1 MKVKLKKIFFVFFLI
16 LMVFSLI
23 SAKETLNL
31 FFYKQEI
38 KDALKEMCD
47 AFSKLNPD
55 IAIETEMVPNDSITV
70 LKTRLASGKAPD
82 IIQLQS
88 YQQVFDFGGAGY
100 LLDLTK
106 EKVITK
112 VLDSSKVAVTH
123 KGKVYALPM
132 DFAGIGIIYNKKIF
146 KKYNLTPPETYR
158 DLQRVCNTLKKNGV
172 TPFAGLL
179 KANWS
184 AGHFITLLHGALAAS
199 SEKTKSW
206 IEKMQEGKAS
216 WADPIDINTLFSIM
230 DFYKQ
235 NMDANAVEMDW
246 DQQQAA
252 FANEKAAMMV
262 QGLWSYGA
270 AISTNPKLD
279 CGFVPFPATN
289 NKKDTKFYADVDS
302 TFAISATASASK
314 IAAAKKFLDWLST
327 KEAIKMWTEKCK
339 LTSTF
344 KGADMSA
351 LDAPFKD
358 LMSNV
363 NKNGAYFWEFSM
375 YPVSAFED
383 ACKNAAQAYFFGQ
396 KSKEDVIKYIDETWK
411 KEIGKK

>member
-1 MKVKLKKIFFVFFLI
+1 MKVVLKKILIVSFLFLFVFSF
-16 LMVFSLI
+16 I
-23 SAKETLNL
+23 SAKEKLNL

-38 KDALKEMCD
+38 KDALREMCD
-47 AFSKLNPD
+47 AFSAKYPD
-55 IAIETEMVPNDSITV
+55 ITIETEMVPNDSITV

-88 YQQVFDFGGAGY
+88 YSQVFEFAKAGY
-100 LLDLTK
+100 LLDLSK
-106 EKVITK
+106 EKVISK
-112 VLDSSKVAVTH
+112 VIDSSKAAVTYN
-123 KGKVYALPM
+123 GKVYALPM

-146 KKYNLTPPETYR
+146 TKYGLEAPETYR
-158 DLQRVCNTLKKNGV
+158 DLRRVCSTLKKNGV

-184 AGHFITLLHGALAAS
+184 AGHFITLLHGTLTGS
-199 SEKTKSW
+199 TSKTMDW
-206 IEKMQEGKAS
+206 IKKMDTGKAS
-216 WADPIDINTLFSIM
+216 WADPVDVDELFNIM

-235 NMDANAVEMDW
+235 NMDSNAVEMDW
-246 DQQQAA
+246 NEQQAA

-270 AISTNPKLD
+270 AIGTNPKLD

-302 TFAISATASASK
+302 TFALSATASRSK
-314 IAAAKKFLDWLST
+314 AEAAKKFLEWLSSR
-327 KEAIKMWTEKCK
+327 EAIKMWTEKCK

-351 LDAPFKD
+351 LDAPFND
-358 LMSNV
+358 LMSSV
-363 NKNGAYFWEFSM
+363 NKNGAYIWEFSI

-383 ACKNAAQAYFFGQ
+383 AAKNGAQAYFFGQ
-396 KSKEDVIKYIDETWK
+396 KSKEDVVKYIDETWR
-411 KEIGKK
+411 KEQGK

>member
-1 MKVKLKKIFFVFFLI
+1 MKVLFKKILIVSFLFLVVFNFI
-16 LMVFSLI
+16 A
-23 SAKETLNL
+23 AKEKLNL

-38 KDALKEMCD
+38 KDALREMCD
-47 AFSKLNPD
+47 AFSAKYPD
-55 IAIETEMVPNDSITV
+55 ITIETEMVPNDSITV

-82 IIQLQS
+82 IMQLQS
-88 YQQVFDFGGAGY
+88 YSQVFEFAKAGY
-100 LLDLTK
+100 LLDLSK
-106 EKVITK
+106 EKVISK
-112 VLDSSKVAVTH
+112 VIDSSKAAVTYN
-123 KGKVYALPM
+123 GKVYALPM

-146 KKYNLTPPETYR
+146 AKYGLQPPTTYR
-158 DLQRVCNTLKKNGV
+158 ELQRVCSTLKKNGV

-184 AGHFITLLHGALAAS
+184 AGHFITLLHGTLTGSTA
-199 SEKTKSW
+199 KTMAWIKS
-206 IEKMQEGKAS
+206 MDSGKGS
-216 WADPIDINTLFSIM
+216 WADPVDVNELFGIM

-235 NMDANAVEMDW
+235 NMDSNAVEMDW
-246 DQQQAA
+246 NEQQAA

-270 AISTNPKLD
+270 AIATNPKLD

-302 TFAISATASASK
+302 TLAISATASPSK
-314 IAAAKKFLDWLST
+314 VDAAKKFLDWLSS
-327 KEAIKMWTEKCK
+327 KEGIKMWTEKCK

-351 LDAPFKD
+351 LDAPFND
-358 LMSNV
+358 LMTSV
-363 NKNGAYFWEFSM
+363 NKNGAYIWEFSI

-383 ACKNAAQAYFFGQ
+383 AAKNGAQAYFFGQ
-396 KSKEDVIKYIDETWK
+396 KSKEDVIKYIDETWRK
-411 KEIGKK
+411 ATGM